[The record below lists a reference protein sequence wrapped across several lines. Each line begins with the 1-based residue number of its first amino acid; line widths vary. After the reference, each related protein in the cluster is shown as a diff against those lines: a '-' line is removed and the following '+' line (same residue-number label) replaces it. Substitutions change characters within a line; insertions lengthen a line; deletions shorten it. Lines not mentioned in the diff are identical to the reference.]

1 MEILVKRT
9 FKGEN
14 YTIGKLY
21 IDNVYICDTLEDKVR
36 DINNDGDL
44 TDVGEFKVYGKT
56 AIPKGI
62 YKCTVYRWNKINRNV
77 LLLHN
82 VPMFE
87 GILIHGGVD
96 ESHSLGCIL
105 VGFNKVKGK
114 LLNSREALDSLMGIV
129 ESKLKKNKKEEI
141 KLTII

>member
-1 MEILVKRT
+1 M
-9 FKGEN
+9 
-14 YTIGKLY
+14 YS
-21 IDNVYICDTLEDKVR
+21 
-36 DINNDGDL
+36 
-44 TDVGEFKVYGKT
+44 
-56 AIPKGI
+56 
-62 YKCTVYRWNKINRNV
+62 YRWNKINRNV

-129 ESKLKKNKKEEI
+129 ESKLKQNKKEEI

>member
-1 MEILVKRT
+1 MKILVKRV
-9 FKGEN
+9 FKGDN

-21 IDNVYICDTLEDKVR
+21 VDDVLICDTLEDKVR
-36 DINNDGDL
+36 DLNDDGDL
-44 TDVGEFKVYGKT
+44 TDSGESKVYGKT
-56 AIPKGI
+56 AIPKGE
-62 YKCTVYRWNKINRNV
+62 YKCTVYRWAKINRNV

-129 ESKLKKNKKEEI
+129 ESKLKNNKKEEI
-141 KLTII
+141 MLTII